1 MHVSALE
8 KGTNK
13 ILLPTRVPG
22 LSLSLIVSSKTSI
35 EKHAHCLRSVGRPPL
50 GLVCVCALHDRL
62 HRERRIDVHSSTP
75 RLYKPASLN
84 MPKRNNLGRGLFFGL
99 YDSSASVAEHTY
111 PFNERIALVAQ
122 KILLA
127 QHMCLGVPFK
137 VRGPLSPRQILI
149 SRIVSEL
156 TIVAS
161 QTHTHTNT
169 HTSTNIA
176 YFHGLERTKPR

>member
-13 ILLPTRVPG
+13 IVFPTRVPG
-22 LSLSLIVSSKTSI
+22 FSLSLIVSSKTSI
-35 EKHAHCLRSVGRPPL
+35 EKHAHCHLSVRRPPP
-50 GLVCVCALHDRL
+50 GSVCVCALHETL

-127 QHMCLGVPFK
+127 QHTCLGVPFK
-137 VRGPLSPRQILI
+137 VRGLLSPRQILI